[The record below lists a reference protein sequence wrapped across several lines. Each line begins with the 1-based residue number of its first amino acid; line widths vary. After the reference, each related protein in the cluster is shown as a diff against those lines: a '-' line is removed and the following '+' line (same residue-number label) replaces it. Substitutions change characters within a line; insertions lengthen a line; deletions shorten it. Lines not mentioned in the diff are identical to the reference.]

1 MVKKRAKVGR
11 PPDEVKR
18 MALSLRV
25 TPTVRKL
32 LDNAAAEAGRS
43 ISQEAEM
50 MIERAIQYDRT
61 FEAMKTTMEKI
72 KTGNIEAAFREIG
85 YRSEV
90 TENGKIWLPPE
101 YPGPRSGWLGPEEK
115 PEE

>member
-1 MVKKRAKVGR
+1 MGKKQSKIGR
-11 PPDEVKR
+11 PRDEVKR

-50 MIERAIQYDRT
+50 MIERAIQYDRM
-61 FEAMKTTMEKI
+61 FEAMKRTAEQI
-72 KTGNIEAAFREIG
+72 QQGNLEAELVRVG
-85 YRSEV
+85 YELYRHPEYGKAWLSPGFPGERSGFI
-90 TENGKIWLPPE
+90 TPPE
-101 YPGPRSGWLGPEEK
+101 KE
-115 PEE
+115 